1 VAAPIG
7 HGIIGM
13 LIARRMG
20 VRSPAGL
27 LTAFLAANIPDLD
40 IPASWIL
47 RRDVHRGPTHTANFV
62 LTAGALTG
70 LSGIV
75 RAESIDGERDLT
87 RDAMVGA
94 AVVGSHLVLD
104 HVPYFPE
111 INIGPKLYGMSLI
124 NWAIDS
130 LTWAAV
136 AYVLWPRSQPNHAF
150 DEET

>member
-1 VAAPIG
+1 
-7 HGIIGM
+7 M
-13 LIARRMG
+13 
-20 VRSPAGL
+20 
-27 LTAFLAANIPDLD
+27 
-40 IPASWIL
+40 
-47 RRDVHRGPTHTANFV
+47 
-62 LTAGALTG
+62 
-70 LSGIV
+70 V

-104 HVPYFPE
+104 RVPYFPK

-136 AYVLWPRSQPNHAF
+136 AFALWPRAHTDSEIE
-150 DEET
+150 DRI